1 MKFSS
6 LCSSIFIATSLL
18 TAPALSW
25 AQSAEKGKETFVKN
39 GCWQCHGF
47 LGQGGVTGPKLAPDP
62 KSYDYIAVFVRHT
75 NGAMPPYSEKILSK
89 EDLADIYAFLKSV
102 PKGPDYKSIPI
113 LN

>member
-6 LCSSIFIATSLL
+6 FWTSIFIAACLFS
-18 TAPALSW
+18 APVSTW
-25 AQSAEKGKETFVKN
+25 AQSAENGKEAFVKN

-47 LGQGGVTGPKLAPDP
+47 VGQGGVTGPKLAPDP
-62 KSYDYIAVFVRHT
+62 KPYEYIAVFVRHT
-75 NGAMPPYSEKILSK
+75 NGAMPPYSERILSK

>member
-6 LCSSIFIATSLL
+6 FRSSLFIAACLL
-18 TAPALSW
+18 MSPAWSW
-25 AQSAEKGKETFVKN
+25 AQTAEKGKESYIKN

-47 LGQGGVTGPKLAPDP
+47 VGQGGITGPKLAPDP
-62 KSYDYIAVFVRHT
+62 KPYEFINAFVRHT
-75 NGAMPPYSEKILSK
+75 NGLMPPYTEKILSK

-102 PKGPDYKSIPI
+102 PKGPDYKSIPL